1 VGALEEQKAERLAA
15 SLAPAPSPVR
25 CLVRDRGGTRA
36 RELEREGFDLHE
48 GGVLRP
54 ETLRGAGHGVDV
66 AYYLIHSVGRSG
78 PKNAPFSAATPESLP
93 SRSSRVKRYGA
104 GSMTRRRHGS

>member
-1 VGALEEQKAERLAA
+1 VE
-15 SLAPAPSPVR
+15 
-25 CLVRDRGGTRA
+25 
-36 RELEREGFDLHE
+36 
-48 GGVLRP
+48 
-54 ETLRGAGHGVDV
+54 V